1 VGQAVG
7 AMDLRFYFSRFLR
20 QAHWFLLV
28 LIVFA
33 AAGFVAAKVL
43 PTVYVASA
51 LLVVESEQIPD
62 ALAQSTVQTQAS
74 EQLQI
79 IEQRILARD
88 KLLDVADRLNVYDVV
103 RAEAE
108 RPLTAG
114 EIVRD
119 MRSRVDINTTFD
131 RGGSGGVQATLV
143 RVSFDAPDPQLAAAV
158 TNELVT
164 LILEEDVAMRTVVAR
179 QTLEF
184 FQQEV
189 ERLEQAL
196 AERSGAILAF
206 KEKNLSALPDS
217 LTFRREELTRLETRV
232 AELEREEVAITE
244 QIDRLARL
252 RSSTEEAAEGEATVG
267 TTGGVTT
274 RDIRRDD
281 LSTQL
286 GFISDEKGRL
296 EARVLE
302 LTTSISQTPGNA
314 VLLEALEREY
324 ENIRSQYDQAVSNRA
339 KAETGETIEALS
351 KGQRITVIEQ
361 AVAPDAPEKPNRPKI
376 MAAGLGAGIL
386 AGLGLVAVLEF
397 LRGAIRRPADLT
409 TALGITPLASLPYV
423 TTIAEKRRNRLM
435 LVGSVMTLI
444 LLVIVG
450 LWVVHTQV
458 MPLDLLMEQLRARLP
473 LWMAL

>member
-1 VGQAVG
+1 
-7 AMDLRFYFSRFLR
+7 MDLRFYLSRFLR
-20 QAHWFLLV
+20 QVHWFLLV
-28 LIVFA
+28 VVVFA
-33 AAGFVAAKVL
+33 AAGFVAARVL

-88 KLLDVADRLNVYDVV
+88 KLLDVADRLRIYEVV
-103 RAEAE
+103 RPGAE

-114 EIVRD
+114 EIVAD

-131 RGGSGGVQATLV
+131 RGGSGRAQATLV
-143 RVSFDAPDPQLAAAV
+143 RVSFDSPEAQLAAAV

-189 ERLEQAL
+189 ERLEQAM

-217 LTFRREELTRLETRV
+217 LEFRREELTRVQARV
-232 AELEREEVAITE
+232 AELEREEAAISE

-252 RSSTEEAAEGEATVG
+252 RSSTTAAATGEATAG

-281 LSTQL
+281 LVTQL
-286 GFISDEKGRL
+286 GFVTDEKARL

-324 ENIRSQYDQAVSNRA
+324 SNIRSQYDQAVSNRA

-361 AVAPDAPEKPNRPKI
+361 AVAPDAPTKPNRPKI
-376 MAAGLGAGIL
+376 MAAGIGAGMM

-397 LRGAIRRPADLT
+397 LRGAVRRPADLT
-409 TALGITPLASLPYV
+409 SALGITPLATLPYV
-423 TTIAEKRRNRLM
+423 PTLAEKRRNRM
-435 LVGSVMTLI
+435 LAVGGVVILI
-444 LLVIVG
+444 LTIVLG
-450 LWVVHTQV
+450 IWLVHTQV
-458 MPLDLLMEQLRARLP
+458 MPLDLIMENLRARLP
-473 LWMAL
+473 LWMSL

>member
-1 VGQAVG
+1 
-7 AMDLRFYFSRFLR
+7 MDLRFYFSRFFR
-20 QAHWFLLV
+20 QVHWFLLV
-28 LIVFA
+28 VILFA
-33 AAGFVAAKVL
+33 GAGFVAARVL

-51 LLVVESEQIPD
+51 LMVVESEQIPD
-62 ALAQSTVQTQAS
+62 ALARSTVQTQAS

-88 KLLDVADRLNVYDVV
+88 KLLDVANRLRVYDVI
-103 RAEAE
+103 RAGAE

-114 EIVRD
+114 EIVAD

-131 RGGSGGVQATLV
+131 RGGGGVQATLV
-143 RVSFDAPDPQLAAAV
+143 RVSFDAPNAQMAAAV

-164 LILEEDVAMRTVVAR
+164 LILSEDVAMRTVVAR

-196 AERSGAILAF
+196 AERSAAILAF

-217 LTFRREELTRLETRV
+217 LEFRREELTRLEARL
-232 AELEREEVAITE
+232 AELGREEGAIAE
-244 QIDRLARL
+244 QIDRLTRL
-252 RSSTEEAAEGEATVG
+252 RGSSQAALEGEPTAG

-281 LSTQL
+281 LSSQL
-286 GFISDEKGRL
+286 GFIKDEQARL
-296 EARVLE
+296 ETRVLE

-314 VLLEALEREY
+314 VLLEALERDY
-324 ENIRSQYDQAVSNRA
+324 SNIRSQYDQAVANRA

-361 AVAPDAPEKPNRPKI
+361 AVAPDEPEKPNRPKI
-376 MAAGLGAGIL
+376 MAAGLGAGMI

-409 TALGITPLASLPYV
+409 QALGITPIASLPYV
-423 TTIAEKRRNRLM
+423 VTIAERRRNRL
-435 LVGSVMTLI
+435 LVALAVIGLVALI
-444 LLVIVG
+444 GVG
-450 LWVVHTQV
+450 LWLVHTQV
-458 MPLDLLMEQLRARLP
+458 MPLDLVWEKVRARLP

>member
-1 VGQAVG
+1 
-7 AMDLRFYFSRFLR
+7 MDLRFYLSRFLR

-28 LIVFA
+28 LVLFA
-33 AAGFVAAKVL
+33 VAGLVAARIL

-51 LLVVESEQIPD
+51 LMVVESEQIPD

-79 IEQRILARD
+79 IEQRILARE
-88 KLLDVADRLNVYDVV
+88 KLLEVANRLKIYDVI
-103 RAEAE
+103 RAGAE

-131 RGGSGGVQATLV
+131 RGGGNGTRQATLV
-143 RVSFDAPDPQLAAAV
+143 RVSFDAPEPQMAAAV

-164 LILEEDVAMRTVVAR
+164 LILEEDVEMRTVVAR

-196 AERSGAILAF
+196 AERSGAIVAF
-206 KEKNLSALPDS
+206 KEKNLSSLPDS
-217 LTFRREELTRLETRV
+217 LQYRREEVIRLESRV
-232 AELEREEVAITE
+232 AELEREEIAITE

-252 RSSTEEAAEGEATVG
+252 RGQSDVSSEDVTEG

-281 LSTQL
+281 LTTQL
-286 GFISDEKGRL
+286 RFIGDEKRRL

-302 LTTSISQTPGNA
+302 LTTTISQTPGNA

-324 ENIRSQYDQAVSNRA
+324 ENIRTQYNTAVANRA

-361 AVAPDAPEKPNRPKI
+361 AVAPDRPEKPNRPMI
-376 MAAGLGAGIL
+376 MAAGVGAGMM
-386 AGLGLVAVLEF
+386 AGLALVAVLEF
-397 LRGAIRRPADLT
+397 LRGAIRRPSDLT
-409 TALGITPLASLPYV
+409 TALGITPLATLPYV
-423 TTIAEKRRNRLM
+423 STLAEKQRNWLLM
-435 LVGSVMTLI
+435 VAAVVGLVLTV
-444 LLVIVG
+444 VIG
-450 LWVVHTQV
+450 LWVVHAFV
-458 MPLDLLMEQLRARLP
+458 MPLDLMVERLLERLP
-473 LWMAL
+473 LWMQF

>member
-1 VGQAVG
+1 MGQAVK
-7 AMDLRFYFSRFLR
+7 AMDLRFYVSRFFR
-20 QAHWFLLV
+20 QMHWFLLV
-28 LIVFA
+28 LALFG

-43 PTVYVASA
+43 PTVFVASA

-62 ALAQSTVQTQAS
+62 AMAQSTVQTQAS

-88 KLLDVADRLNVYDVV
+88 KLLDVANRLQVYAVV
-103 RAEAE
+103 REGAE

-114 EIVRD
+114 EIVAD
-119 MRSRVDINTTFD
+119 MRDRVDINTTFD

-143 RVSFDAPDPQLAAAV
+143 RVSFNAPDAQLAAAV

-164 LILEEDVAMRTVVAR
+164 LILEEDVEMRTVVAR

-206 KEKNLSALPDS
+206 KEKNLFSLPDS
-217 LTFRREELTRLETRV
+217 LEFRREELTRIETRV

-244 QIDRLARL
+244 QVDRLARL
-252 RSSTEEAAEGEATVG
+252 RSSTDASSEGEATLG

-281 LSTQL
+281 LSSQL
-286 GFISDEKGRL
+286 GFLGDEKARL
-296 EARVLE
+296 EARALE

-314 VLLEALEREY
+314 VLLEALERDY
-324 ENIRSQYDQAVSNRA
+324 ENTRSQYDLAVSNRA

-361 AVAPDAPEKPNRPKI
+361 AVAPDAPDKPNRPKI
-376 MAAGLGAGIL
+376 MAAGLGAGMI
-386 AGLGLVAVLEF
+386 AGLGLIAVLEF

-423 TTIAEKRRNRLM
+423 ATIAEKRRNRLLM
-435 LVGSVMTLI
+435 MGAVVCLI
-444 LLVIVG
+444 LLVSLA
-450 LWVVHTQV
+450 LWLVHTQV
-458 MPLDLLMEQLRARLP
+458 MPLDLVVEKLRARLP
-473 LWMAL
+473 LWMAM

>member
-1 VGQAVG
+1 
-7 AMDLRFYFSRFLR
+7 MDLRFYFSRFLR

-28 LIVFA
+28 VILFA
-33 AAGFVAAKVL
+33 GAGFVAARVL

-51 LLVVESEQIPD
+51 LMVVESEQIPD
-62 ALAQSTVQTQAS
+62 ALARSTVQTQAS

-88 KLLDVADRLNVYDVV
+88 KLLDVANRLGVYDVI
-103 RAEAE
+103 RAGAE

-114 EIVRD
+114 EIVAD
-119 MRSRVDINTTFD
+119 MRDRVDIDTTFD

-143 RVSFDAPDPQLAAAV
+143 RVSFDAPDPQMAAAV

-164 LILEEDVAMRTVVAR
+164 LILSEDVAMRTVVAR

-196 AERSGAILAF
+196 AERSAAILAF

-217 LTFRREELTRLETRV
+217 LDFRREELTRLEARL
-232 AELEREEVAITE
+232 AELEREEGAIAE
-244 QIDRLARL
+244 QIDRLTRMRGSAQ
-252 RSSTEEAAEGEATVG
+252 AASEGEASTAG

-281 LSTQL
+281 LTSQL
-286 GFISDEKGRL
+286 GFVEDERGRL

-314 VLLEALEREY
+314 VLLEALERDY
-324 ENIRSQYDQAVSNRA
+324 DNIRSQYDQAVANRA

-361 AVAPDAPEKPNRPKI
+361 AVAPDEPEKPNRPKI
-376 MAAGLGAGIL
+376 MAAGLGAGMM

-409 TALGITPLASLPYV
+409 AALGITPLASLPYV
-423 TTIAEKRRNRLM
+423 PTIAERRRNRLLLLAAVVGLIA
-435 LVGSVMTLI
+435 LVAL
-444 LLVIVG
+444 G
-450 LWVVHTQV
+450 LWVVHEQV
-458 MPLDLLMEQLRARLP
+458 MPLDLIWEKVRARLP
-473 LWMAL
+473 LWMTL

>member
-1 VGQAVG
+1 
-7 AMDLRFYFSRFLR
+7 MDLRFYLSRFLR
-20 QAHWFLLV
+20 QVHWFLLV
-28 LIVFA
+28 VVVFA
-33 AAGFVAAKVL
+33 AAGFIAARFM

-88 KLLDVADRLNVYDVV
+88 KLLDVADRLRIYEVV
-103 RAEAE
+103 RPGAE

-114 EIVRD
+114 EIVAD

-143 RVSFDAPDPQLAAAV
+143 RVSFDSPEAQLAAAV

-189 ERLEQAL
+189 ERLEQAM

-217 LTFRREELTRLETRV
+217 LEFRREELTRIQARV
-232 AELEREEVAITE
+232 AELEREEAAISE

-252 RSSTEEAAEGEATVG
+252 RSSTTAAATGEETAG

-281 LSTQL
+281 LVTQL
-286 GFISDEKGRL
+286 GFVTDEKARL

-324 ENIRSQYDQAVSNRA
+324 SNIRSQYDQAVSNRA

-361 AVAPDAPEKPNRPKI
+361 AVAPDAPTKPNRPKI
-376 MAAGLGAGIL
+376 MAAGIGAGMM

-397 LRGAIRRPADLT
+397 LRGAVRRPADLT
-409 TALGITPLASLPYV
+409 SALGITPLATLPYV
-423 TTIAEKRRNRLM
+423 PTLAEKRRNRM
-435 LVGSVMTLI
+435 LAVGGVVILI
-444 LLVIVG
+444 LTIVLG
-450 LWVVHTQV
+450 IWLVHTQV
-458 MPLDLLMEQLRARLP
+458 MPLDLIMENLRARLP
-473 LWMAL
+473 LWMSL

>member
-1 VGQAVG
+1 
-7 AMDLRFYFSRFLR
+7 MDLRFYFSRFLR
-20 QAHWFLLV
+20 QVHWFLLV
-28 LIVFA
+28 VILFA
-33 AAGFVAAKVL
+33 GAGFVAAKVL
-43 PTVYVASA
+43 PTVFVASA

-88 KLLDVADRLNVYDVV
+88 KMLEVADRLNVYDVV
-103 RAEAE
+103 RAGAE

-114 EIVRD
+114 EIVAD

-143 RVSFDAPDPQLAAAV
+143 RVSFDAPNAQMAAAV

-189 ERLEQAL
+189 ERLEQAM

-252 RSSTEEAAEGEATVG
+252 RSSTQASTDAEGAGAATVG

-281 LSTQL
+281 LSSQL
-286 GFISDEKGRL
+286 GFISDEKASL
-296 EARVLE
+296 EARILE

-324 ENIRSQYDQAVSNRA
+324 ENIRSQYDLAVSNRA

-376 MAAGLGAGIL
+376 MAAGLGAGMI
-386 AGLGLVAVLEF
+386 AGLGLIAVLEF

-409 TALGITPLASLPYV
+409 TALGITPLAALPYV
-423 TTIAEKRRNRLM
+423 STIAEKRRNRL
-435 LVGSVMTLI
+435 LLIGSVITLI
-444 LLVIVG
+444 LLVVLG
-450 LWVVHTQV
+450 LWLVHTQV
-458 MPLDLLMEQLRARLP
+458 MPLDLVMEQLRARLP
-473 LWMAL
+473 LWMSL